1 MPAQITLPIVG
12 SQFPNKGK
20 KAPARRFAIELC
32 EPGDEIILVPEPDNP
47 ADENAI
53 AVFSAD
59 NVQMGYLP
67 AERAPYVGLQMSR
80 GEVSAIF
87 QGKGPQTAFCRIA
100 FDGEKP
106 ELPSTVTIAKT
117 GDQEWWPDDIW
128 EDE

>member
-32 EPGDEIILVPEPDNP
+32 EPGDPIKLVQEPDNP

-53 AVFSAD
+53 AVFSVE

-87 QGKGPQTAFCRIA
+87 QGKGPRSSFCRIA

-106 ELPSTVTIAKT
+106 ELPSAETDTKASEQ
-117 GDQEWWPDDIW
+117 DWWPDDIW
-128 EDE
+128 EDD